1 MGISARKRVEV
12 LREGLEEIASQ
23 RYLEE
28 IFHHITGAIRGFL
41 PYTSYGIVLM
51 NQYGEPRVKASRGL
65 SYTYIKE
72 LHQQGGHP
80 AIEAMKKDTSSM
92 LITKGHKL
100 FEKVRFEHDYKV
112 LAMVPLV
119 VAEQF
124 AGILFVDSDEPE
136 AFDESTMEFL
146 EELALLAS
154 VAIDYFSCKDAV
166 TESVNRD
173 GVTGLYNYKHFHEIL
188 FRETLRAKET
198 GRTFS
203 LVLFAIAGLK
213 EYNAAFG
220 HVEGDRLLR
229 EVARFVSQR
238 MRSFD
243 IEARYGGGKIVVLM
257 PETEKEEAVRRTEE
271 VLKACPEQPWSQKSV
286 KVHLKAGVV
295 AFPVDSDDEKALLS
309 YLEQATF
316 EATRKEGDAL
326 AVWPV
331 K

>member
-1 MGISARKRVEV
+1 MGISAKKRVEV

-51 NQYGEPRVKASRGL
+51 NQYREPRVKASRRL
-65 SYTYIKE
+65 SYTYIKD
-72 LHQQGGHP
+72 LHRQGTHP
-80 AIEAMKKDTSSM
+80 ALEAMKKDTCPF

-100 FEKVRFEHDYKV
+100 FGKVKFEHDYKA
-112 LAMVPLV
+112 LAIVPLI
-119 VAEQF
+119 VAERL
-124 AGILFVDSDEPE
+124 AGILFVDSNDPG

-146 EELALLAS
+146 EELALMAS
-154 VAIDYFSCKDAV
+154 VAIDYFSCKDAM

-173 GVTGLYNYKHFHEIL
+173 GVTGLHNYKHFHEIL
-188 FRETLRAKET
+188 FREVLRSRET

-203 LVLFAIAGLK
+203 LVLFTIAGLK
-213 EYNAAFG
+213 DYNASFG

-229 EVARFVSQR
+229 EVAMFISHR

-257 PETEKEEAVRRTEE
+257 PETDKEEAVWRTEE
-271 VLKACPEQPWSQKSV
+271 ILKDCVNQSWANKKPRINM
-286 KVHLKAGVV
+286 KAGVV
-295 AFPVDSDDEKALLS
+295 AFPGDSDEEKSLLNH
-309 YLEQATF
+309 LEQAAF
-316 EATRKEGDAL
+316 EANRQEGDAL
-326 AVWPV
+326 VVWPL
-331 K
+331 

>member
-1 MGISARKRVEV
+1 MGISAKKRVEV

-41 PYTSYGIVLM
+41 PYTSYAIVLV
-51 NQYGEPRVKASRGL
+51 NEYGEPRVKASRGL

-72 LHQQGGHP
+72 LHRQGGHP
-80 AIEAMKKDTSSM
+80 ILEAMKKETAPM

-100 FEKVRFEHDYKV
+100 FGKARFEHDYSV
-112 LAMVPLV
+112 LAVAPLV
-119 VAEQF
+119 VAEQL
-124 AGILFVDSDEPE
+124 AGILFVDGDDPS
-136 AFDESTMEFL
+136 AFDEGTVEFL

-188 FRETLRAKET
+188 FREILRSKET

-229 EVARFVSQR
+229 EVARFISQR

-243 IEARYGGGKIVVLM
+243 IEARYGGGKMVVLM
-257 PETEKEEAVRRTEE
+257 PETEKEEAVRRAEE
-271 VLKACPEQPWSQKSV
+271 ILKASPEQPWSKKSP
-286 KVHLKAGVV
+286 KVSLKAGVV
-295 AFPVDSDDEKALLS
+295 AFPVDSDDEKALLN

-326 AVWPV
+326 VVWPL
-331 K
+331 

>member
-1 MGISARKRVEV
+1 MGISAKKRVEV

-41 PYTSYGIVLM
+41 PYSSYGIVLL
-51 NQYGEPRVKASRGL
+51 NEYGEPRVKASRGL
-65 SYTYIKE
+65 SYTYIKG
-72 LHQQGGHP
+72 LHQQGNHP
-80 AIEAMKKDTSSM
+80 AIEAMKKSTEPM

-100 FEKVRFEHDYKV
+100 FGKVKFEHDCKV
-112 LAMVPLV
+112 VAMVPLV
-119 VAEQF
+119 VAEQL
-124 AGILFVDSDEPE
+124 AGILFVDSNEPG

-188 FRETLRAKET
+188 FREILRSKET
-198 GRTFS
+198 GRTFC

-220 HVEGDRLLR
+220 HVEGDRLLK
-229 EVARFVSQR
+229 EVARFVSKR

-271 VLKACPEQPWSQKSV
+271 VLKASPDQPWSKKSPGI
-286 KVHLKAGVV
+286 KLKAGVV
-295 AFPVDSDDEKALLS
+295 SFPGDSDDEKPLLG

-316 EATRKEGDAL
+316 EATRREGDAVV
-326 AVWPV
+326 VWPI
-331 K
+331 

>member
-1 MGISARKRVEV
+1 MAISAKKRVEV
-12 LREGLEEIASQ
+12 LREGLEELASQ

-41 PYTSYGIVLM
+41 PYKSYAIVLI
-51 NQYGEPRVKASRGL
+51 GEDGDPKVKASRGL

-72 LHQQGGHP
+72 LHRQGAHP
-80 AIEAMKKDTSSM
+80 AFEAMKNEESSM
-92 LITKGHKL
+92 LITPGHKL
-100 FEKVRFEHDYKV
+100 FGKVIFEHQYKA

-119 VAEQF
+119 VSEEMV
-124 AGILFVDSDEPE
+124 GLLFVDSDEPE

-154 VAIDYFSCKDAV
+154 VAIDFFACKDAV

-188 FRETLRAKET
+188 FREILRSKET

-213 EYNAAFG
+213 EYNASFG

-229 EVARFVSQR
+229 EIGRFISQR

-243 IEARYGGGKIVVLM
+243 IEARYGGSKIVVLM
-257 PETEKEEAVRRTEE
+257 PETEKEEAIRRTEE
-271 VLKACPEQPWSQKSV
+271 ILKACEEEPWSQKEPAIT
-286 KVHLKAGVV
+286 LKAGI
-295 AFPVDSDDEKALLS
+295 ASFPVDTDDEKVLLN

-316 EATRKEGDAL
+316 EATRKEGNAL
-326 AVWPV
+326 IVWPL
-331 K
+331 